1 MDLDIERLPAR
12 YNPAGSI
19 HQFVDVRP
27 TETSRADFHIVSLAW
42 FEGRVRDSEQLRL
55 ENVVVRLRPGDRYT
69 TAESDGSFSF
79 HNLPLGEYE
88 ASIDP
93 SELPGGVVILSKPTV
108 PVSLFDGSEAP
119 FVSFQLGVR
128 REKKKIRHIEIPG
141 N

>member
-1 MDLDIERLPAR
+1 M
-12 YNPAGSI
+12 
-19 HQFVDVRP
+19 
-27 TETSRADFHIVSLAW
+27 
-42 FEGRVRDSEQLRL
+42 RDSEQLRL

-88 ASIDP
+88 VSIDP
-93 SELPGGVVILSKPTV
+93 SELPGEVVILSKRTV

-128 REKKKIRHIEIPG
+128 RKKKRIRHIEIPG
-141 N
+141 GWSVFGVQKGVRQIGAILHAKAVSPTAGRVCD

>member
-1 MDLDIERLPAR
+1 M
-12 YNPAGSI
+12 
-19 HQFVDVRP
+19 
-27 TETSRADFHIVSLAW
+27 
-42 FEGRVRDSEQLRL
+42 RDSEQLRL

-88 ASIDP
+88 VSIDP
-93 SELPGGVVILSKPTV
+93 SELPGEVVILSKRTV

-128 REKKKIRHIEIPG
+128 TAER

>member
-1 MDLDIERLPAR
+1 M
-12 YNPAGSI
+12 
-19 HQFVDVRP
+19 
-27 TETSRADFHIVSLAW
+27 
-42 FEGRVRDSEQLRL
+42 RDSEQLRL

-88 ASIDP
+88 VSIDP
-93 SELPGGVVILSKPTV
+93 SELPGEVVILSKRTV

-128 REKKKIRHIEIPG
+128 RKKKRIRHIEIPCG
-141 N
+141 WSVFGVQRLRRLVAAPGLAARPHLDAAKTMTGDAS